1 MGEGMGNKVDITNST
16 AEIIKGRETEQGS
29 PENGQDD
36 TNMYL
41 YDLYNKV
48 KDGTETSEKKDVREG
63 TETSEISEKVEETLQ
78 QLHDIGK
85 HYDILNPDQK
95 KALTEVMQGMQQ
107 DLEGMLK
114 ILEGEG
120 EISTE
125 IDVHNKDAMKQTA
138 DRIMETLDVNG
149 FNAMLG
155 DIKNAMEKASSHT
168 EISVAVLK
176 FQDEISTIW
185 NQLAHQINHG
195 PYDM

>member
-1 MGEGMGNKVDITNST
+1 MGEGMGNKVDTINPTD
-16 AEIIKGRETEQGS
+16 EIIEGETAQES
-29 PENGQDD
+29 PENGQNN
-36 TNMYL
+36 TPEAL
-41 YDLYNKV
+41 GKLYNEV
-48 KDGTETSEKKDVREG
+48 KDGTETP
-63 TETSEISEKVEETLQ
+63 EIPEQVEETLQ

-85 HYDILNPDQK
+85 HYDILNPEQK

-107 DLEGMLK
+107 DLEGMMK
-114 ILEGEG
+114 ILEEKG

-125 IDVHNKDAMKQTA
+125 IDVHNEDAMKQTA
-138 DRIMETLDVNG
+138 DRIMETLDVKQ
-149 FNAMLG
+149 FNAML
-155 DIKNAMEKASSHT
+155 DEIKNAMEKSSSHP